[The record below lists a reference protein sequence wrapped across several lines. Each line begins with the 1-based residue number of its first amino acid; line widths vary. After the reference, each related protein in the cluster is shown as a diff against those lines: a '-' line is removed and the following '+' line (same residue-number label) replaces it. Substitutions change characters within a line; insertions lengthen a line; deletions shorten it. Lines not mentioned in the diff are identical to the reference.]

1 MKYPKYEKYKDTG
14 IEWLGFVPVEWKLK
28 RLKFL
33 TIESL
38 KYGAN
43 VAAELDDPDLPR
55 YVRITDVDSN
65 GNLKDDT
72 FRSIEKD
79 VALPYLLK
87 NGDLLFAR
95 SGATVGKTF
104 IYNESWGEAAYAGY
118 LIKASLKINE
128 INPKLIYY
136 YTKSHAYSKWIE
148 SITIQSTIQNV
159 SAEKY
164 ASLWF
169 TIPSSH
175 GEQQSI
181 ANFLDRET
189 ARIDTLIE
197 KKQKFIETLK
207 EKRIAIISRAVTKGL
222 NPEVPMKDSGIEWLG
237 NVPEH
242 WEVKRLKYQVL
253 KVGSG
258 VTPSG
263 GATVYEDEGIP
274 LIRSQNIYSNRFK
287 LDDIAFITEGIH
299 NSMSNSKVKN
309 GDVLLNITGASL
321 GRSFYMV
328 DTFKEA
334 NVNQHVCII
343 RPNQSKV
350 NTQFLHLLIISDAGQ
365 AQIWYDQTGSGREG
379 LNFVSIKNF
388 FFAFPPTLQEQNKIV
403 ETTSKETEKIDL
415 LIIKTEA
422 AIDKLKEYKTALIS
436 AAVTGKI
443 KVA

>member
-222 NPEVPMKDSGIEWLG
+222 NPEVPLKDSGIEWVDSIPA
-237 NVPEH
+237 N
-242 WEVKRLKYQVL
+242 WKTMKLKWFSVIY
-253 KVGSG
+253 
-258 VTPSG
+258 SG
-263 GATVYEDEGIP
+263 GTPDKAIEEYWEDGIIP
-274 LIRSQNIYSNRFK
+274 WINSGEVNQKLIKSPSTYITEEAFKKSSAKWIRKGDLVMALAGQGKTKGMVAQLDFDTTCNQSMGAICPNGRVNNRYILYWFELNYQNIR
-287 LDDIAFITEGIH
+287 
-299 NSMSNSKVKN
+299 
-309 GDVLLNITGASL
+309 NIG
-321 GRSFYMV
+321 GG
-328 DTFKEA
+328 
-334 NVNQHVCII
+334 NQ
-343 RPNQSKV
+343 R
-350 NTQFLHLLIISDAGQ
+350 D
-365 AQIWYDQTGSGREG
+365 G
-379 LNFVSIKNF
+379 LNLSMVGNIKCPIPPLEEQDSIVNF
-388 FFAFPPTLQEQNKIV
+388 
-403 ETTSKETEKIDL
+403 IDSREDFYFD
-415 LIIKTEA
+415 LIIKTET